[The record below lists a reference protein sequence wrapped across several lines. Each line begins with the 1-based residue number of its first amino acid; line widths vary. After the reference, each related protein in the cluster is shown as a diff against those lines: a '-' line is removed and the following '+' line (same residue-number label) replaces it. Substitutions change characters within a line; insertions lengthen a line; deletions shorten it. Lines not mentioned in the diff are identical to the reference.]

1 MNVDTIPKVF
11 FQTNKTNPPEHVTA
25 LIKKMLTPEWK
36 YEFYDDSEVIKFFI
50 DNPIPELPNVVNKF
64 NSFNLGA
71 HKADLFRYYY
81 LYLRGGF
88 FMDSDAMIYK
98 NIEEIV
104 KDYAFVSVNN
114 SRLAGAIFQGVI
126 GASPKNEI
134 IKEALFHLY
143 NTSPQKL
150 DEQYHYLCFEL
161 YNIITRNNF
170 DYKIKL
176 YEERQGRLFG
186 TSEVWD
192 ENESLFTHY
201 YIEKIIP
208 NTL

>member
-1 MNVDTIPKVF
+1 
-11 FQTNKTNPPEHVTA
+11 
-25 LIKKMLTPEWK
+25 MLTPEWK
-36 YEFYDDSEVIKFFI
+36 YEFYNDSEVIKFFI
-50 DNPIPELPNVVNKF
+50 DNPIPELPNVVKKF

-143 NTSPQKL
+143 NANMNFDIESN
-150 DEQYHYLCFEL
+150 YLCFCHEL
-161 YNIITRNNF
+161 YNILTRNNF

-176 YEERQGRLFG
+176 YEERHGRQGRHCG
-186 TSEVWD
+186 IAEVWD
-192 ENESLFTHY
+192 ENEFLFAHY
-201 YIEKIIP
+201 FIEKIIP